1 MKSLIEI
8 ISEAISDDLKQQLI
22 DIIQSPEFTDKQA
35 KKMIRAID
43 DPKLLIDTLYSYFEE
58 RGCED
63 DVKNIIRIL
72 NANDDIDSFIEL
84 TNNKDSLPTAKDF
97 IKSSN
102 VYDLFASTSISKN
115 ALQELAE
122 EKPSRRSITR
132 GAFEILCELLLRDI
146 NAGNKNY
153 SGKAGDI
160 NAGGLAIEFKGPK
173 ACVKGQKEHNAS
185 LIDDE
190 FNKIYKTIVPDHK
203 DAKQIFASQKN
214 MKVYFDDLN
223 VADDVIFEIISKS
236 LQAQYDFN
244 EDLSSLQP
252 SIVKNGK
259 VNYSNVTRLMGC
271 IQLKG
276 YWEDEHWDYICIF
289 HGKEGDLAIKKGDY
303 TCIPATDASDIV
315 TTFNNS
321 HITLTG
327 GGNGYGTVRDSYCR
341 IYYN

>member
-1 MKSLIEI
+1 MRI
-8 ISEAISDDLKQQLI
+8 IINEAISDDLKQQLI

-35 KKMIRAID
+35 KKMIRAIG
-43 DPKLLIDTLYSYFEE
+43 DPKFLIDTLYDYFEE

-102 VYDLFASTSISKN
+102 VYDLFVSASLSKN
-115 ALQELAE
+115 TLQELAE
-122 EKPSRRSITR
+122 ERPSKNSITR
-132 GAFEILCELLLRDI
+132 GAFEILCELLLRDT
-146 NAGNKNY
+146 NTGNKNY
-153 SGKAGDI
+153 EGKAGDV
-160 NAGGLAIEFKGPK
+160 NAGGLAIEFKGPQ
-173 ACVKGQKEHNAS
+173 ARIRGQKEHNAS

-203 DAKQIFASQKN
+203 DAKRIFASQKN
-214 MKVYFDDLN
+214 MRLYFDDLN

-236 LQAQYDFN
+236 LQAQYGFN
-244 EDLSSLQP
+244 EDLSLLQP

-259 VNYSNVTRLMGC
+259 VNYPNVTRLMGC

-289 HGKEGDLAIKKGDY
+289 HGKKGEQALKKGDY
-303 TCIPATDASDIV
+303 TCISATDASNVV
-315 TTFNNS
+315 TMFNNS
-321 HITLTG
+321 HLTFAT
-327 GGNGYGTVRDSYCR
+327 GGNGYGSVRDSYCQ

>member
-1 MKSLIEI
+1 MRSLII

-35 KKMIRAID
+35 KKMIRAIG
-43 DPKLLIDTLYSYFEE
+43 DPKLLIDTLYDYFEE

-63 DVKNIIRIL
+63 DTKNIIRIL

-97 IKSSN
+97 IKSKN
-102 VYDLFASTSISKN
+102 VYDLFTSVSLSKN
-115 ALQELAE
+115 TLQELAE
-122 EKPSRRSITR
+122 ERPSKNSITR
-132 GAFEILCELLLRDI
+132 GAFEILCELLLRDT
-146 NAGNKNY
+146 NTGNKNY
-153 SGKAGDI
+153 EGKAGDV
-160 NAGGLAIEFKGPK
+160 NADGLAIEFKGPQ
-173 ACVKGQKEHNAS
+173 ARVKGQKEHNAS

-214 MKVYFDDLN
+214 MKVYFDNLN

-236 LQAQYDFN
+236 LQAQYGFN
-244 EDLSSLQP
+244 EDLSSLQS

-259 VNYSNVTRLMGC
+259 VNYPNVTRLMGC

-289 HGKEGDLAIKKGDY
+289 HGKKGEQALKKGDY
-303 TCIPATDASDIV
+303 TCISATDASNVV
-315 TTFNNS
+315 TMFNNS
-321 HITLTG
+321 HLTFAT
-327 GGNGYGTVRDSYCR
+327 GGNGYGSVRDSYCQ

>member
-1 MKSLIEI
+1 MRSLII

-35 KKMIRAID
+35 KKMIRAIG
-43 DPKLLIDTLYSYFEE
+43 DPRLLIDTLYDYFEE

-63 DVKNIIRIL
+63 DVKSIIRIL

-84 TNNKDSLPTAKDF
+84 SNNIDSLPTAKDF

-102 VYDLFASTSISKN
+102 VYDLFASVSLSKN
-115 ALQELAE
+115 TLQELAE
-122 EKPSRRSITR
+122 ERPSKNSITR
-132 GAFEILCELLLRDI
+132 GAFEILCELLLRDT
-146 NAGNKNY
+146 NTGNKNY
-153 SGKAGDI
+153 EGKAGDV
-160 NAGGLAIEFKGPK
+160 NAGGLAIEFKGPQ
-173 ACVKGQKEHNAS
+173 ARIRSQKEHNAS

-214 MKVYFDDLN
+214 MRLYFDDLN

-236 LQAQYDFN
+236 LQAQYGFN

-252 SIVKNGK
+252 AIVKNGK
-259 VNYSNVTRLMGC
+259 VNYPNVTRLMGC

-289 HGKEGDLAIKKGDY
+289 HGKKGEQALKKGDY
-303 TCIPATDASDIV
+303 TCISATDASNVV
-315 TTFNNS
+315 TMFNNS
-321 HITLTG
+321 HLTFAT
-327 GGNGYGTVRDSYCR
+327 GGNGYGSVRDSYCQ

>member
-1 MKSLIEI
+1 MRI
-8 ISEAISDDLKQQLI
+8 IINEAISDDLKQQLI

-35 KKMIRAID
+35 KKMIRAIG
-43 DPKLLIDTLYSYFEE
+43 DPKLLIDTLYDYFEE

-63 DVKNIIRIL
+63 DTKNIIRIL

-97 IKSSN
+97 IKYSN
-102 VYDLFASTSISKN
+102 VYDLFASASLSKN
-115 ALQELAE
+115 TLQELAE
-122 EKPSRRSITR
+122 ERPSKNSITR
-132 GAFEILCELLLRDI
+132 GAFEILCELLLRDT
-146 NAGNKNY
+146 NTGNKNY
-153 SGKAGDI
+153 EGKAGDV
-160 NAGGLAIEFKGPK
+160 NAGGLAIEFKGPQ
-173 ACVKGQKEHNAS
+173 ARVKGQKEHNAS

-190 FNKIYKTIVPDHK
+190 FNKIYKIIVPNHK

-214 MKVYFDDLN
+214 MKVYFDNLN

-236 LQAQYDFN
+236 LQAQYGFN
-244 EDLSSLQP
+244 EDLSSLQS

-259 VNYSNVTRLMGC
+259 VNYPNVTRLMGC

-289 HGKEGDLAIKKGDY
+289 HGKKGEQALKKGDY
-303 TCIPATDASDIV
+303 TCISATDASNVV
-315 TTFNNS
+315 TMFNNS
-321 HITLTG
+321 HLTFAT
-327 GGNGYGTVRDSYCR
+327 GGNGYGSVRDSYCQ

>member
-1 MKSLIEI
+1 MRSLII

-35 KKMIRAID
+35 KKMIRAIG

-63 DVKNIIRIL
+63 DTKNIIRIL

-97 IKSSN
+97 IKSKN
-102 VYDLFASTSISKN
+102 VYDLFASVSLSKN
-115 ALQELAE
+115 TLQELAE
-122 EKPSRRSITR
+122 ERPSKNSITR
-132 GAFEILCELLLRDI
+132 GAFEILCELLLRDT
-146 NAGNKNY
+146 NTGNKNY
-153 SGKAGDI
+153 EGKVGDV
-160 NAGGLAIEFKGPK
+160 NAGGLAIEFKGPQ
-173 ACVKGQKEHNAS
+173 ARVKGQKEHNAS

-214 MKVYFDDLN
+214 MKVYFDNLN

-236 LQAQYDFN
+236 LQAQYGFN
-244 EDLSSLQP
+244 EDLSSLQS

-259 VNYSNVTRLMGC
+259 VNYPNVTRLMGC

-289 HGKEGDLAIKKGDY
+289 HGKKGEQALKKGDY
-303 TCIPATDASDIV
+303 TCISATDASNVV
-315 TTFNNS
+315 TMFNNS
-321 HITLTG
+321 HLTFAT
-327 GGNGYGTVRDSYCR
+327 GGNGYGSVRDSYCQ